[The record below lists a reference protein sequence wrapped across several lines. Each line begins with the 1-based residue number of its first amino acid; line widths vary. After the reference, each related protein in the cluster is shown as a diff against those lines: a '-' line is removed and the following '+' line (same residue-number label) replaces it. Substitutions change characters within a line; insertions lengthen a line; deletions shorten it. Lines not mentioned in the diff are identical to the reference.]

1 MKIKDH
7 ILFYIFVAGLIFLL
21 TINKK
26 YTSSKQKLQLEKL
39 SQINNFKTLF
49 KQKNKSQKKKL
60 QQLKNKIT
68 KEAVFDINDCFFSH

>member
-49 KQKNKSQKKKL
+49 K
-60 QQLKNKIT
+60 
-68 KEAVFDINDCFFSH
+68 